1 MKRRVLLVV
10 CDGLG
15 DRPIDELSGQTPLQA
30 ASKKNLDWFADRGAT
45 GLLDLI
51 SPGIRPGSD
60 TAHLALFGYD
70 PFTVYTG
77 RGPFEA
83 AGVGMEM
90 RPGDVALRCNFA
102 TVGEDGL
109 LVDRR
114 AGRIKEG
121 TDQIARD
128 LDGMVLED
136 VRVRFKEGT
145 EHRAALMLRGDGL
158 DPRITDGDPHDIGA
172 PVPPVRATVP
182 EAERTASV
190 VNEFMARAK
199 DVLADHPVNLDR
211 ARQDLPPANVILPR
225 GAGRFP
231 DIPLLGDRWGLR
243 FAAIAGVTLIRGICR
258 SVGMELLEVRGATG
272 GLDTDMKAKM
282 EAAVK
287 ALNEYDVVV
296 VHVKAPDIAAH
307 DGQPKLKVEVIGR
320 IDDSLSVVRQSF
332 KEDWIL
338 GLTADHSTPCET
350 GDHSGDPVPLLVYGA
365 GVRRDQTTT
374 FDESAAAAGGWGR
387 LRGVDLMPLLL
398 DLANRTTKFGA

>member
-1 MKRRVLLVV
+1 MKRKVLLVV

-15 DRPIDELSGQTPLQA
+15 DRPIDELSGETPLQA
-30 ASKKNLDWFADRGAT
+30 AKKKNLDWFAARGAT

-51 SPGIRPGSD
+51 SPGIKPGSD

-70 PFTVYTG
+70 PFKVYTG

-90 RPGDVALRCNFA
+90 KPGDVALRCNFA
-102 TVGEDGL
+102 TVGVGGR

-121 TDQIARD
+121 TNQIARD

-136 VRVRFKEGT
+136 VEVHFKEGT

-172 PVPPVRATVP
+172 PVPLVRATAA
-182 EAERTASV
+182 EAEGTARV
-190 VNEFMARAK
+190 VNEFVKRAK
-199 DVLADHPVNLDR
+199 DVLANHPVNLDR
-211 ARQDLPPANVILPR
+211 EKRGLPVANVILPR

-231 DIPLLGDRWGLR
+231 DIPLLGDRWGVR

-258 SVGMELLEVRGATG
+258 SVGMELLDVEGATG
-272 GLDTDMKAKM
+272 GLDTDMRAKM

-287 ALNEYDVVV
+287 ALNDYDVVV
-296 VHVKAPDIAAH
+296 VHVKAPDIAGH
-307 DGQPKLKVEVIGR
+307 DGQARLKVEVIER
-320 IDDSLSVVRQSF
+320 IDDSLSLVREGF
-332 KEDWIL
+332 KEEWIL
-338 GLTADHSTPCET
+338 GLTADHTTPCET
-350 GDHSGDPVPLLVYGA
+350 GDHSADPVPLLVYGA
-365 GVRRDQTTT
+365 GVRRDSVTT
-374 FDESAAAAGGWGR
+374 FDEIAAARGGWGR
-387 LRGVDLMPLLL
+387 LRGVDVMPLLL
-398 DLANRTTKFGA
+398 DLANRTMKFGA